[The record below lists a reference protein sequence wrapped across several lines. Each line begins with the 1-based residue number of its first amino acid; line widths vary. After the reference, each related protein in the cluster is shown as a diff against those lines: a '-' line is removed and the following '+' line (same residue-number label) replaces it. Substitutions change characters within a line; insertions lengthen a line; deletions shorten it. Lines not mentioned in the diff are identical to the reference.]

1 MAAGKAKQD
10 PFAKTREK
18 IPSLQKYVEGL
29 RNRLQTKTVSEKHK
43 HRAEAYF
50 DWIRLEI
57 KCSETKIANLKLSL
71 PGAA

>member
-29 RNRLQTKTVSEKHK
+29 RNRLNSKTVSQKHAG
-43 HRAEAYF
+43 RAPAYF
-50 DWIRLEI
+50 DWLRLEI
-57 KCSETKIANLKLSL
+57 RRTETKINELKLSL
-71 PGAA
+71 PAEK